1 MIDLWQSLG
10 NLRVDV
16 LLETWLL
23 ILLGLITGTISGL
36 IGIGGGVILTP
47 ALVYLF
53 GFSQHSAQG
62 TTLAL
67 LVPPVSLLAAWTY
80 YQKGNVD
87 LKAATIVFMG
97 FFIGGFFGAQLALQL
112 PEFWLR
118 RIFGIAMMGLA
129 IKMIFA
135 KPSPSTD

>member
-1 MIDLWQSLG
+1 M
-10 NLRVDV
+10 
-16 LLETWLL
+16 LESTLYL
-23 ILLGLITGTISGL
+23 VLGLLTGTVSGL
-36 IGIGGGVILTP
+36 IGIGGGVLLTP

-80 YQKGNVD
+80 YQQGNVNI
-87 LKAATIVFMG
+87 KVATIIFLG
-97 FFIGGFFGAQLALQL
+97 FFIGGLIGAKFAINI

-118 RIFGIAMMGLA
+118 RLFGLA
-129 IKMIFA
+129 MLGLGLKMMI
-135 KPSPSTD
+135 SS

>member
-1 MIDLWQSLG
+1 
-10 NLRVDV
+10 

-23 ILLGLITGTISGL
+23 ILLGLVTGAISGL

-53 GFSQHSAQG
+53 DFSQHSAQG

-87 LKAATIVFMG
+87 LKAASIVFIG
-97 FFIGGFFGAQLALQL
+97 FFIGGFFGAKLALHL
-112 PEFWLR
+112 SEFWLK

-129 IKMIFA
+129 VKMIFSKSNA
-135 KPSPSTD
+135 S

>member
-1 MIDLWQSLG
+1 
-10 NLRVDV
+10 
-16 LLETWLL
+16 LLETWFLV
-23 ILLGLITGTISGL
+23 LLGLITGVISGL

-53 GFSQHSAQG
+53 GFSQHAAQG

-87 LKAATIVFMG
+87 LKVAAIVFIG
-97 FFIGGFFGAQLALQL
+97 FFIGGYFGAKLAIQLSD
-112 PEFWLR
+112 FWLR

-129 IKMIFA
+129 IKMIFSNSA
-135 KPSPSTD
+135 EN

>member
-1 MIDLWQSLG
+1 
-10 NLRVDV
+10 
-16 LLETWLL
+16 LLETWFLV
-23 ILLGLITGTISGL
+23 LLGLITGVISGL

-53 GFSQHSAQG
+53 GFSQHAAQG

-87 LKAATIVFMG
+87 LKVAAIVFIG
-97 FFIGGFFGAQLALQL
+97 FFIGGYFGAKLAIQLSD
-112 PEFWLR
+112 FWLR
-118 RIFGIAMMGLA
+118 RIFGSAEN
-129 IKMIFA
+129 
-135 KPSPSTD
+135 